1 MRPADMFEMPQT
13 DLFSEYRNFLTGM
26 ELCMSELRA
35 RLSRRPV
42 RLVIELPESEI
53 TDDLP
58 AQFVATLHRYC
69 DHRLR
74 YTTTERRA
82 LRIGGLP
89 RSGSA
94 SRWRRPAWPSPGG
107 RTRART

>member
-53 TDDLP
+53 TEDLP
-58 AQFVATLHRYC
+58 ARFVATLHRYC

-82 LRIGGLP
+82 LRRWP
-89 RSGSA
+89 HRSH
-94 SRWRRPAWPSPGG
+94 RPPLAAAAWPSPGG
-107 RTRART
+107 PTQART